1 MTMMEA
7 IELLKLP
14 KPQPKEKGGQKQ
26 ANKKLINLAP
36 ELTIMKIDLSGFRDH
51 GVSRSALKELV
62 DGIEGLPCL
71 RSVNLSRNGL
81 NDDCEREIL
90 ALFD

>member
-1 MTMMEA
+1 MMEA

-14 KPQPKEKGGQKQ
+14 KPMPKEKGGKSQQK
-26 ANKKLINLAP
+26 KVINLAP
-36 ELTIMKIDLSGFRDH
+36 ELLIMKIDLSGFRGH

-71 RSVNLSRNGL
+71 RSVNLSNNGL
-81 NDDCEREIL
+81 TDECEREIM
-90 ALFD
+90 ALFDH